1 MSCHTVARHRLFVVG
16 LALLVTACA
25 TPPAPTDRQDTVVAP
40 TATTA
45 AVPAAEELSIAEIQA
60 QMAAGELTA
69 RTLVEAF
76 LQRIDAIDRTGPT
89 LNSIIELNPDARLE
103 AARLDEERAAGRLRG
118 PLHGVPVLLKD
129 NIDAVGMANSAGSL
143 ALASHRPAEDAF
155 LVARLREAGAIILG
169 KANLSEWANFR
180 STRST
185 SGWSS
190 RGGQTRNPY
199 MLDRNPCGSSAGSAT
214 AVAANLVTVSVGTET
229 DGSIMCPAAV
239 TGLVGIKPTLGL
251 VSRQGIIPI
260 AISQDT
266 AGPMARTVADAAALL
281 GAMAGAD
288 PRDPEGIAAAAHIQ
302 RDYTGYLRAD
312 GLAGARIG
320 VVRETFGFHPGVD
333 AVLESALTTLQAA
346 GAELVDP
353 VEIATHEQYREAEYA
368 VLLHEFRRGLNAYL
382 AEHDTP
388 IASLAELIEF
398 NRAHAEEVM
407 PWFGQDILELAE
419 SVGNAETDA
428 DYLEALETA
437 KRLARVEGLE
447 ATLAAHELDVLLT
460 AAVGPA
466 WPTDPINGDHF
477 LGAGYSLAAVAGT
490 PSLTV
495 PAGTVA
501 GLPVGL
507 VFMGPA
513 WSEGRLIE
521 LAHAFEQRHQARRPP
536 ALKPTLPI
544 P

>member
-1 MSCHTVARHRLFVVG
+1 MPLHHAVACRRALILG
-16 LALLVTACA
+16 IALLAGACA
-25 TPPAPTDRQDTVVAP
+25 TPQAPPPAQPQA
-40 TATTA
+40 ATPA
-45 AVPAAEELSIAEIQA
+45 AVYPTEELSITEIQA
-60 QMAAGELTA
+60 RMAAGELSA
-69 RTLVEAF
+69 YSLVEGF
-76 LQRIDAIDRTGPT
+76 LQRIEAIDRSGPT
-89 LNSIIELNPDARLE
+89 LNSIIELNPDALSE
-103 AARLDEERAAGRLRG
+103 ALRLDEERAAGRIRG
-118 PLHGVPVLLKD
+118 PMHGVPVLLKD
-129 NIDAVGMANSAGSL
+129 NIDAAGMVNSAGSL

-155 LVARLREAGAIILG
+155 VVARLREAGAIILG

-199 MLDRNPCGSSAGSAT
+199 LLDRNPCGSSSGSAT
-214 AVAANLVTVSVGTET
+214 AVAANLVTVAVGTET

-288 PRDPEGIAAAAHIQ
+288 PRDPEATVAEPHI
-302 RDYTGYLRAD
+302 RNDYTVHLRAD

-333 AVLESALTTLQAA
+333 AVLEAALETLQAA

-368 VLLHEFRRGLNAYL
+368 VLLHEFREGLNGYL
-382 AEHDTP
+382 VESGAP
-388 IASLAELIEF
+388 IASLAELIAF
-398 NRAHAEEVM
+398 NRAHAEAVM
-407 PWFGQDILELAE
+407 PWFEQEILELAE
-419 SVGNAETDA
+419 SVGSAESRA
-428 DYLEALETA
+428 DYLEALDTA

-447 ATLAAHELDVLLT
+447 AALAAHGLDALLT

-495 PAGTVA
+495 PAGTVN
-501 GLPVGL
+501 GLPIGI

-521 LAHAFEQRHQARRPP
+521 LAHAFEQHQQARRPP
-536 ALKPTLPI
+536 ALKPTLPM

>member
-1 MSCHTVARHRLFVVG
+1 MPLYAVACRRALVLGV
-16 LALLVTACA
+16 ALLAGACA
-25 TPPAPTDRQDTVVAP
+25 TPQAPPPAQSQA
-40 TATTA
+40 ATPA
-45 AVPAAEELSIAEIQA
+45 AVYPTEELSITEIQA
-60 QMAAGELTA
+60 RMAAGELSA
-69 RTLVEAF
+69 YSLVEGF
-76 LQRIDAIDRTGPT
+76 LQRIEAIDRSGPT
-89 LNSIIELNPDARLE
+89 LNSIIELNPDALSE
-103 AARLDEERAAGRLRG
+103 ALRLDEERAAGQIRG
-118 PLHGVPVLLKD
+118 PMHGVPVLLKD
-129 NIDAVGMANSAGSL
+129 NIDAAGMVNSAGSL

-155 LVARLREAGAIILG
+155 VVARLREAGAIILG

-199 MLDRNPCGSSAGSAT
+199 LLDRNPCGSSSGSAT
-214 AVAANLVTVSVGTET
+214 AVAANLVTVAVGTET

-288 PRDPEGIAAAAHIQ
+288 PRDPEATVAEPHI
-302 RDYTGYLRAD
+302 RNDYTVHLRAD

-333 AVLESALTTLQAA
+333 AVLEAALETLQAA

-368 VLLHEFRRGLNAYL
+368 VLLHEFREGLNGYL
-382 AEHDTP
+382 VESGAP
-388 IASLAELIEF
+388 IASLAELIAF
-398 NRAHAEEVM
+398 NRAHAEAVM
-407 PWFGQDILELAE
+407 PWFEQEILELAE
-419 SVGNAETDA
+419 SVGSAESRA
-428 DYLEALETA
+428 DYLEALDTA

-447 ATLAAHELDVLLT
+447 AALAAHGLDALLT

-495 PAGTVA
+495 PAGTVN
-501 GLPVGL
+501 GLPIGI

-521 LAHAFEQRHQARRPP
+521 LAHAFEQHQQARRPP
-536 ALKPTLPI
+536 ALKPTLPM